1 MRGKEDVAN
10 ALREAFAK
18 DPLIKAERIRITML
32 APDALALQGEV
43 STLAEKD
50 EAGFIAR
57 QIAPQCEIDNA
68 LTVSVNRPM
77 DDATLARK
85 AEEALVAANL
95 PRTVGVQ
102 VQGGLATLRGSVES
116 KELVRKARLAVAHVP
131 GIKDVREEQLS
142 IASRQVFEAIG
153 PERTGRS
160 DLAAPGAGLELVGD
174 LASPD
179 VVNRIEELLAN
190 RLDPARAD
198 EIRVTFDAGIVRL
211 TGFVKTAEELA
222 QAEKFARSV
231 PGVRGVRNLL
241 VSLDGSSGCDEALA
255 AEIRQGLAPKL
266 RQGFGPKRDHA
277 SPVDIKAYVV
287 GDTAYLQGV
296 VDFPEQ
302 ITQAV
307 AIAKRTAGIAHV
319 HHSLQVSE
327 RHFRSGAGPGHAA
340 TDARKQLAD
349 QGLDWDPN
357 RPES

>member
-68 LTVSVNRPM
+68 LTVSVNRPL
-77 DDATLARK
+77 DDATLTRK

-102 VQGGLATLRGSVES
+102 VLGGLATLKGSVES
-116 KELVRKARLAVAHVP
+116 RELVRKARLAVAHVA
-131 GIKDVREEQLS
+131 GIKDVREEQVG
-142 IASRQVFEAIG
+142 IAGQQVFEALG
-153 PERTGRS
+153 GARTGRA
-160 DLAAPGAGLELVGD
+160 DLSAPGEEPGLVGA
-174 LASPD
+174 LASAD
-179 VVNRIEELLAN
+179 VLNRIRELIATGMA
-190 RLDPARAD
+190 PARAA
-198 EIRVTFDAGIVRL
+198 EIRMTFDNGIVRL
-211 TGFVKTAEELA
+211 TGFVKTAQELA
-222 QAEKFARSV
+222 LAEKLARSV

-241 VSLDGSSGCDEALA
+241 VSMDGSSGCDEALA
-255 AEIRQGLAPKL
+255 AEIRRELAPKL
-266 RQGFGPKRDHA
+266 KEGFGARHGHA
-277 SPVDIKAYVV
+277 SPVDIKAFVV
-287 GDTAYLQGV
+287 GDTAYLQGA
-296 VDFPEQ
+296 VDVPEQ
-302 ITQAV
+302 IAQAV
-307 AIAKRTAGIAHV
+307 AIAKRTPGISHV
-319 HHSLQVSE
+319 HSELQVSE

-340 TDARKQLAD
+340 TDARKKLAEE
-349 QGLDWDPN
+349 GLDWDPN